1 MATIMDSVMGS
12 MGQSRPDA
20 GGEGYVMAL
29 DAGTTSVRAILFDE
43 YGCKVAQAQRSISI
57 SYPHPGWV
65 EQDPV

>member
-43 YGCKVAQAQRSISI
+43 YG
-57 SYPHPGWV
+57 
-65 EQDPV
+65 